1 MNRYADVVVPLSLD
15 GLFTYEVPHELSVRV
30 EPGSRVVVPFGSR
43 RSYTAII
50 VRVHDDAPAPG
61 TALKAVADVLD
72 EGPLLLP
79 EQLALWRWLST
90 YYMCTPGEVMRA
102 ALPSGLKLESETQ
115 VSLSPEADPSAS
127 YTPRER
133 VLLALLST
141 ERGTSLDVLSRQLG
155 GAPLQGV
162 VRRLLAQG
170 AVRVH
175 ETLSGRY
182 RPLTE
187 QRLSLAPPYASPAA
201 LRQLYISLDR
211 SPAQRA
217 LLDAYFR
224 LVPAQAAE
232 EGGVLPEVAR
242 AQLLAAGG
250 GSTSALA
257 QLRRKGVFAER
268 SCTVD
273 RLPAGRPASAA
284 PSPLAPMQQ
293 MAFDAVVDALGRKE
307 VCLLHGVT
315 SSGKTEVYIHLI
327 SRELAAGRQV
337 LYLVPE
343 IALTT
348 QLTERLGRIF
358 GGRMGVYHSKFPDA
372 LRVELWQRQL
382 SPSAFPLVLGV
393 RSSLFLP
400 FRRLGLVI
408 VDEEH
413 DASYKQQD
421 PAPRYNARDAAIV
434 LARQHGARVVLG
446 TATPALET
454 YHNALE
460 GKYALVEMTE
470 RYGGVELPE
479 ICVEDVGE
487 LRRKRLMKTP
497 FSPRLTAEVH
507 RVLAAGGQ
515 AILFQNRRGYAPV
528 VVCRSCGW
536 SPRCPHCDVSL
547 TLHSREGRLVCHYC
561 GATFDVPRSCPQCGD
576 TELRDVGYGTERIEE
591 AVATVFPEARTLRM
605 DLDTTRSRPAYERII
620 DDFQAGRANLL
631 VGTQMVTKGL
641 DFGRV
646 GVVGI
651 LNADQM
657 LCQPDFRAH
666 ERAFQMMS
674 QVAGRAGRRG
684 TRGLVVLQT
693 RSPGLPLIGQVVRGD
708 YAAFY
713 RDQTAERRL
722 FCYPPFCRL
731 IYVSLRHRDERTAEA
746 AAAWLAAALRP
757 HFPDA
762 LLGPDRPPVG
772 RARSLFIRRLVVK
785 VGPALPLAGVRRT
798 LLSARAA
805 LLALHAYRSVGI
817 SFDVDP
823 A

>member
-43 RSYTAII
+43 RSYTAIV

-133 VLLALLST
+133 ALLALLST

-175 ETLSGRY
+175 EALSGRY

-273 RLPAGRPASAA
+273 RLPAGRQASAA

-293 MAFDAVVDALGRKE
+293 RAFDAVVDALGRKE

-620 DDFQAGRANLL
+620 DDFQTGRANLL

>member
-43 RSYTAII
+43 RSYTAIV

-115 VSLSPEADPSAS
+115 VSLSPEADPSAP

-133 VLLALLST
+133 ALLALLST

-175 ETLSGRY
+175 EALSGRY

-268 SCTVD
+268 SCTVN
-273 RLPAGRPASAA
+273 RLPAGRQASAA

-293 MAFDAVVDALGRKE
+293 RAFDAVVDALGRKE

-372 LRVELWQRQL
+372 FRVELWQRQL

>member
-1 MNRYADVVVPLSLD
+1 MSKYVDVVVPLSLD
-15 GLFTYEVPHELSVRV
+15 GLFTYEVPAGLSGRV
-30 EPGSRVVVPFGSR
+30 AAGSRVVVPFGAR
-43 RSYTAII
+43 RSYTAVA
-50 VRVHDDAPAPG
+50 VRLHDEAPAAG

-72 EGPLLLP
+72 EAPLLLP
-79 EQLALWRWLST
+79 AQLELWRWLAD

-115 VSLSPEADPSAS
+115 VSLSPEADPAAA

-133 VLLALLST
+133 ALLALLST
-141 ERGTSLDVLSRQLG
+141 ERGTSLDALSHRLG

-162 VRRLLAQG
+162 VRRLLDRG

-175 ETLSGRY
+175 EALAGRY

-187 QRLSLAPPYASPAA
+187 QRLSLAPPYAAPGA

-224 LVPAQAAE
+224 LAPPDDGD
-232 EGGVLPEVAR
+232 GGGAPHEVTRAR
-242 AQLLAAGG
+242 LLAAGG
-250 GSTSALA
+250 GSASALA

-268 SCTVD
+268 TCTVD
-273 RLPAGRPASAA
+273 RLPEGPVAAAA
-284 PSPLAPMQQ
+284 PLPLAPMQQ
-293 MAFDAVVDALGRKE
+293 RAFDAVVEALSGRE

-315 SSGKTEVYIHLI
+315 SSGKTEVYTHLI
-327 SRELAAGRQV
+327 ARELAAGRQV

-382 SPSAFPLVLGV
+382 GPSAFPLVLGV

-434 LARQHGARVVLG
+434 LARLHGARVVLG
-446 TATPALET
+446 TATPAMET
-454 YHNALE
+454 YRNALE
-460 GKYALVEMTE
+460 RKYALVEMTE

-497 FSPRLTAEVH
+497 FSPRLTAEVR

-536 SPRCPHCDVSL
+536 TPRCPHCDVSL

-561 GATFDVPRSCPQCGD
+561 GATFDVSRSCPQCGD

-591 AVATVFPEARTLRM
+591 AVAAVFPEARTVRM
-605 DLDTTRSRPAYERII
+605 DLDTTRSRTAYERII
-620 DDFQAGRANLL
+620 DDFQTGRANLL

-657 LCQPDFRAH
+657 LCRPDFRAH
-666 ERAFQMMS
+666 ERAFQMMA

-693 RSPGLPLIGQVVRGD
+693 RSPGLPLIDQVVRGD

-713 RDQTAERRL
+713 REQAAERRL
-722 FCYPPFCRL
+722 FRYPPFCRL
-731 IYVSLRHRDERTAEA
+731 IYVSLRHRDERTAEG

-757 HFPDA
+757 HFADA

-785 VGPALPLAGVRRT
+785 AGPALPLAGVRRT
-798 LLSARAA
+798 LLAARTA
-805 LLALHAYRSVGI
+805 LLSVQAYRSVGV